1 MTWVSA
7 RGAGSVPAEAA
18 RRNDR
23 LKFAE
28 IKFADRAQRFG
39 GRAVLKILRQAI
51 QPGHELNLLF
61 DEAGDMVCPSPRPAA
76 MIGPRSGP
84 MLHPAVSALAW
95 TAGANYRRVRRT
107 RRAIARLAFG
117 VSHGCFTDWFAWHVS
132 YSKSLRHDT
141 LKLAKTTQLRFLK
154 RQLS

>member
-1 MTWVSA
+1 MTGISE
-7 RGAGSVPAEAA
+7 RGGWSVPAEAA

-28 IKFADRAQRFG
+28 VQLADRAQRFG
-39 GRAVLKILRQAI
+39 GRAVLKVLRQAI

-76 MIGPRSGP
+76 MI
-84 MLHPAVSALAW
+84 AW

-107 RRAIARLAFG
+107 RRAIASLAFG
-117 VSHGCFTDWFAWHVS
+117 VSHGCFTDWFARHVS

-141 LKLAKTTQLRFLK
+141 LKLAKTAQLRFLK
-154 RQLS
+154 RQLSLPVSMMSQ